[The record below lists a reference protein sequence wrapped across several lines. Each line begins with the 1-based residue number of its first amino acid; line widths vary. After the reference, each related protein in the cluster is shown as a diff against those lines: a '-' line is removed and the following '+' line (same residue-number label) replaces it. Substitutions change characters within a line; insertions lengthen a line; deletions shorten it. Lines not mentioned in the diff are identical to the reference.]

1 MAPDPVERR
10 ILRLSRIVKN
20 LDVAVGEQHV
30 DAAVVAG
37 GGSPVVG
44 QVTLIGKGK
53 VVRIDRIVSKP

>member
-1 MAPDPVERR
+1 MAPCPVDLR
-10 ILRLSRIVKN
+10 IDHFPRVVKN
-20 LDVAVGEQHV
+20 LDVAVAKLHV